1 MELEQIAR
9 IESTRDKTFEEF
21 TNSFADHLEGKIDPN
36 VRTAN
41 RPVTSYGDDGVTSQK
56 PKEGGRRSGMSQNP
70 MDEDETVSRKFHS
83 KKGSVASQHM
93 PSKSSV
99 HGSAV
104 NSEFKYNVPNDAK
117 LEFLRTNR
125 ISKLDD
131 NYVLLAHPFPQIE
144 GEMLLFQQNIES
156 EDKDIII
163 YQDFSLRK
171 RMDTPRR

>member
-1 MELEQIAR
+1 
-9 IESTRDKTFEEF
+9 
-21 TNSFADHLEGKIDPN
+21 
-36 VRTAN
+36 VTA
-41 RPVTSYGDDGVTSQK
+41 YGDEVASQK

-70 MDEDETVSRKFHS
+70 MEEDETGSRKFHS

-99 HGSAV
+99 NGDASAV

-131 NYVLLAHPFPQIE
+131 NYVLLAHPFP
-144 GEMLLFQQNIES
+144 
-156 EDKDIII
+156 
-163 YQDFSLRK
+163 
-171 RMDTPRR
+171 